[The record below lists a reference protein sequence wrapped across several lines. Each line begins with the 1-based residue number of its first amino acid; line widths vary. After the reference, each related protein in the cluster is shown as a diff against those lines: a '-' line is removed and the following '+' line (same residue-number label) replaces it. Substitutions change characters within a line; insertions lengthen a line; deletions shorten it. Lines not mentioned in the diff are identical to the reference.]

1 MEAVCVTEMAG
12 FLRAASKNYLY
23 SHSLAQNP
31 LKTNYVACLLLCSER
46 KLQATEYPHN
56 LYIQNY
62 STATSTCLAV
72 RKWLFSLSKE
82 LSLASDDQAMTFI
95 FWQAVDD
102 VNQGHIRADDRLYQL
117 KALQDASRKN
127 EVTVC
132 RTQQLHFSKLNYCYK
147 ELVARMGKTML
158 PVLWS
163 GKNMWKEAVLMS

>member
-1 MEAVCVTEMAG
+1 MKINDSVC
-12 FLRAASKNYLY
+12 
-23 SHSLAQNP
+23 P
-31 LKTNYVACLLLCSER
+31 LLCSER
-46 KLQATEYPHN
+46 KLQAREYPHN

-72 RKWLFSLSKE
+72 RKWLFSLSRE

-127 EVTVC
+127 EVMVC
-132 RTQQLHFSKLNYCYK
+132 HAQLLHIGKLNY
-147 ELVARMGKTML
+147 
-158 PVLWS
+158 
-163 GKNMWKEAVLMS
+163 

>member
-1 MEAVCVTEMAG
+1 MFIFNEFRLFCIDNMRVIYRKIHV
-12 FLRAASKNYLY
+12 
-23 SHSLAQNP
+23 HSVAQNP
-31 LKTNYVACLLLCSER
+31 LKTNHVTCALLCSER

-127 EVTVC
+127 EVTVSHS
-132 RTQQLHFSKLNYCYK
+132 TVTYQQTKLLLQGTCS
-147 ELVARMGKTML
+147 MHGKNRIL
-158 PVLWS
+158 PVSWS
-163 GKNMWKEAVLMS
+163 GKNMWMNLLIL

>member
-1 MEAVCVTEMAG
+1 MVC
-12 FLRAASKNYLY
+12 
-23 SHSLAQNP
+23 P
-31 LKTNYVACLLLCSER
+31 LLCSER

-72 RKWLFSLSKE
+72 RKWLFSLSRE
-82 LSLASDDQAMTFI
+82 LTLASDDQAMTFI

-127 EVTVC
+127 EVTVHHG
-132 RTQQLHFSKLNYCYK
+132 QQLLTYQQIELLLQGICNTHGESRNSYCVVVRK
-147 ELVARMGKTML
+147 PDGKRL
-158 PVLWS
+158 L
-163 GKNMWKEAVLMS
+163 

>member
-1 MEAVCVTEMAG
+1 MKTDDVC
-12 FLRAASKNYLY
+12 
-23 SHSLAQNP
+23 P
-31 LKTNYVACLLLCSER
+31 LFCSER

-72 RKWLFSLSKE
+72 RKWLFSLSRE

-127 EVTVC
+127 EVMVC
-132 RTQQLHFSKLNYCYK
+132 HAQLLHISKLNYCYK
-147 ELVARMGKTML
+147 EYVAHMEETEML
-158 PVLWS
+158 AVLWS
-163 GKNMWKEAVLMS
+163 GD